1 MNLQYR
7 KKILALLIIFGLKI
21 MALTSCTP
29 AEESDPLFE
38 KLPGSITGIT
48 FENPIPDKD
57 RRTVDQFP
65 FMFHGGGVAIGDI
78 NNNGMPDIFLAGN
91 LVSSRLYLNQGN
103 FQFKDITESAGVE
116 TDRWIGGV
124 SLVDINNNGFLD
136 IYLSVTGAPDT
147 QLDQRRN
154 LLFLNNGD
162 ETFTEAAAEFNLDYS
177 GFTTHTVFFDYN
189 GNGYLDA
196 YLLNNSP
203 GSFSRARSAR
213 ITDEQVPDD
222 QHGYDTLFRNN
233 GDGTFTDVSEEAG
246 ILRKTGYG
254 LGVAVADFNR
264 NGWPDIYISNDI
276 TPNDVLYINN
286 GDGTFTDRARELL
299 RHTSYAGMGIDAADY
314 TNNGWP
320 DLMQTDMIP
329 EKIEDQKLLSGG
341 NSYERYRSQRDQGFY
356 HYYSKNALQWN
367 NGLNEHGDPIFSE
380 IGRMSGVAY
389 TDWSWAAL
397 FGDFNNSGFKD
408 LLITNGYPKAENHY
422 DFLMNLL
429 SISQFGTEESRQR
442 RQDRIY
448 DELYSIKEH
457 NYLFKNRG
465 GLIFDNVS
473 AEWGFT
479 EKGFS
484 YGAAYAD
491 LNNNGS
497 LDIVIN
503 NVDAPASVYRNRSGE
518 LSDNRYLQVKL
529 KGEYPNRQ
537 ALGTELI
544 LTANGKK
551 QYIYHTIHRGYQST
565 IDGRI
570 QIGLGESDLV
580 DSLEVFW
587 PDGRYQLIENV
598 EANQVVTIRQSETE
612 ETKRSAPFQSE
623 IQQKFVLD
631 NHRLG
636 IDYEHSEKQF
646 VDFMVQPLLPHQL
659 SKIGPKLAVGDV
671 TGNGLDDLYIGGAAG
686 FAGELYLQQEDGT
699 FQKSDRRQPWDGD
712 LEYEDTYAVFFDS
725 NNNGR
730 LDLYVASGGNH
741 LSPVTSMLQ
750 DRLYMNM
757 GDGRFLKD
765 EDALPRMFTS
775 TAVVKPGDFTGDGQL
790 DLFVGGGFVPG
801 NYPEPARSYLLQN
814 QNGKF
819 VDVTD
824 QFAPELREPGMI
836 TDASWMDFSG
846 NGRTDLITTG
856 KWLPI
861 QFYENTGDGFV
872 EVTDQM
878 GLPPSRGWW
887 FSLADGDLNG
897 NGHPDLVAG
906 NLGLNHTFQTSEEQ
920 KFGVVAA
927 DFSRNRTMDIIFT
940 VEQNGREAPFF
951 SLAHLSRG
959 IPQLMDRFPSFRA
972 FAEAS
977 LQEIFPPDELKSA
990 LRYQADTF
998 SSVMLLNDGNG
1009 SFSMQPLPEE
1019 AQVSPIKSILV
1030 EDVDGDG
1037 HPDIIAAGNLHKT
1050 HPDIPR
1056 MDAGNGIWLRNDG
1069 IGNFDPVSSNQ
1080 SGLLASLDVKD
1091 LAIIQ
1096 TANGKVLLVANNG
1109 GPLQAFFID
1118 EQANNHPHE

>member
-1 MNLQYR
+1 MNLQHI
-7 KKILALLIIFGLKI
+7 KKILALIIIFGLKI
-21 MALTSCTP
+21 MALLSCTP

-38 KLPGSITGIT
+38 KLSGEVTGII

-78 NNNGMPDIFLAGN
+78 NNNGLPDIFLAGN
-91 LVSSRLYLNQGN
+91 LVSSRLYLNQGD
-103 FQFKDITESAGVE
+103 FQFKDITKSSGVE
-116 TDRWIGGV
+116 TDRWAGGV

-136 IYLSVTGAPDT
+136 IYLSVTGAPGT
-147 QLDQRRN
+147 SPDQRRN
-154 LLFLNNGD
+154 LLFVNNGD
-162 ETFTEAAAEFNLDYS
+162 ETFTEAAADFNLDYS

-196 YLLNNSP
+196 FLLNNSP

-213 ITDEQVPDD
+213 VTDGEIPDD

-246 ILRKTGYG
+246 ILRETGYG

-286 GDGTFTDRARELL
+286 GDGTFTDRARDLL
-299 RHTSYAGMGIDAADY
+299 RQTSYAGMGIDAADY

-329 EKIEDQKLLSGG
+329 ENIEGQKLLSGG
-341 NSYERYRSQRDQGFY
+341 NSYERFQAQREQGFY

-367 NGLNEHGDPIFSE
+367 QGLDKNGNPVFSE
-380 IGRMSGVAY
+380 IGRMAGVAY
-389 TDWSWAAL
+389 TDWSWAVL
-397 FGDFNNSGFKD
+397 FGDYNNSGYKD
-408 LLITNGYPKAENHY
+408 LLVTNGYPKAENHY
-422 DFLMNLL
+422 DFLMNLAN
-429 SISQFGTEESRQR
+429 IGQFGTEETRQR
-442 RQDRIY
+442 RMDEVY
-448 DELYSIKEH
+448 DELYSIIEH
-457 NYLFKNRG
+457 NYLFKNNG
-465 GLIFDNVS
+465 GLILENVS
-473 AEWGFT
+473 HEWGFT

-491 LNNNGS
+491 LNNDGS

-503 NVDAPASVYRNRSGE
+503 NIDAPASVYRNRSRE
-518 LSDNRYLQVKL
+518 LSGNRYLQVKL
-529 KGEYPNRQ
+529 LGEYPNRQ

-544 LTANGKK
+544 VSANGQK

-570 QIGLGESDLV
+570 QIGLGDADV
-580 DSLEVFW
+580 ADSLEIFW

-598 EANQVVTIRQSETE
+598 EANQVVTIRQNEAA
-612 ETKRSAPFQSE
+612 ETKRSEPFQSE
-623 IQQKFVLD
+623 NHQKFVSD

-636 IDYEHSEKQF
+636 IEYEHSEKQF

-671 TGNGLDDLYIGGAAG
+671 SGNGLDDLFIGGAAG
-686 FAGELYLQQEDGT
+686 FPGELYLQQEDGA
-699 FQKSDRRQPWDGD
+699 FQKSDRRQPWDND
-712 LEYEDTYAVFFDS
+712 QDYEDTYALFFDA

-730 LDLYVASGGNH
+730 PDLYVASGGNH

-750 DRLYMNM
+750 DRLYINM
-757 GDGRFLKD
+757 GEGRFLKD

-775 TAVVKPGDFTGDGQL
+775 TSVVNPGDFTGDGQL

-801 NYPEPARSYLLQN
+801 NYPEPARSYLLRN
-814 QNGKF
+814 ENGRF
-819 VDVTD
+819 VDVTN
-824 QFAPELREPGMI
+824 QLAPELREPGMI
-836 TDASWMDFSG
+836 TDAVWMDFSG
-846 NGRTDLITTG
+846 NGRIDLVTVG
-856 KWLPI
+856 VWLPI
-861 QFYENTGDGFV
+861 QFYENTGDGFKD
-872 EVTDQM
+872 VTDQM

-887 FSLADGDLNG
+887 FSLAKGDLND
-897 NGHPDLVAG
+897 NGHLDLVAG
-906 NLGLNHTFQTSEEQ
+906 NLGLNHTFQTSEEK

-927 DFSRNRTMDIIFT
+927 DFNRNMTTDIVFT
-940 VEQNGREAPFF
+940 VEQNGRKAPFF

-959 IPQLMDRFPSFRA
+959 IPELMDRFPSFRA
-972 FAEAS
+972 FAQAS
-977 LQEIFPPDELKSA
+977 LQEIFPRDDLNDA
-990 LRYQADTF
+990 LTYQADTF
-998 SSVMLLNDGNG
+998 SSMVLFNEGNG
-1009 SFSMQPLPEE
+1009 SFSMKPLPEE
-1019 AQVSPIKSILV
+1019 AQVSPIKSILI
-1030 EDVDGDG
+1030 DDIDGDG
-1037 HPDIIAAGNLHKT
+1037 NQDIIAAGNLHKT

-1056 MDAGNGIWLRNDG
+1056 MDAGNGILLKNDG
-1069 IGNFDPVSSNQ
+1069 SGNFEPTSPSQ
-1080 SGLLASLDVKD
+1080 SGMLASLDVRD

-1096 TANGKVLLVANNG
+1096 TVNGRVLLVANNS
-1109 GPLQAFFID
+1109 GPLQAFYITEPD
-1118 EQANNHPHE
+1118 LNH